1 MKHFGKL
8 QIEELKAQLFVS
20 DIHDSVFEGI
30 AYDVEN
36 KTAMVRTA
44 NLITNTKTKIVFK
57 HIQLLVCVNDD
68 KWGNNQAI
76 SSLTIE
82 PDLTREKIWRTFS
95 NSDCSECLFLTFQ
108 LFSGNEINI
117 ICEDVLI
124 EEQPYAL

>member
-8 QIEELKAQLFVS
+8 QIEELKARLFVS

-30 AYDVEN
+30 AYDVDHQ
-36 KTAMVRTA
+36 TATVQTA
-44 NLITNTKTKIVFK
+44 NLITNTKAKFVFNRIK
-57 HIQLLVCVNDD
+57 LLVCVNED
-68 KWGNNQAI
+68 KWGNNQTI

-82 PDLTREKIWRTFS
+82 PDLTGEKIWRTFS
-95 NSDCSECLFLTFQ
+95 DSVCSECLLLTFQ

-124 EEQPYAL
+124 EEQPYT